1 MVLTATPTGPGT
13 GHASRSRA
21 LAIPLGS
28 AAVVAAATGM
38 LNRTGGH
45 NLGPG
50 ATCWFHAGTGLFCP
64 FCGSLRGV
72 AALSH
77 GDLLSAL
84 HDNAPVMLLL
94 GVATVLWGHRI
105 VHTLAGETVNP
116 VSFGGRAGVA
126 LAAFF
131 LVFMI
136 YRNTPYG
143 AWLAPLS

>member
-1 MVLTATPTGPGT
+1 M
-13 GHASRSRA
+13 
-21 LAIPLGS
+21 GS
-28 AAVVAAATGM
+28 AGAVAAATIV

-45 NLGPG
+45 GLGPL
-50 ATCWFHAGTGLFCP
+50 ATCWFHAGTGLYCP

-94 GVATVLWGHRI
+94 GVATLLWGRRI
-105 VHTLAGETVNP
+105 LSAVAGTTASRTVLR
-116 VSFGGRAGVA
+116 GRTSVA
-126 LAAFF
+126 LASFF